1 MFLSSCA
8 DSINVKHI
16 PFSAHRPQKRPTCP
30 FPGTRL
36 VLLSARYLVF
46 FPAFPRV
53 CSLCCP
59 LSYLSSC
66 LLALF
71 SSCPLVVLPARY
83 FIRFPTC
90 PLVCSLFFLFATSLH
105 VCSLFCLIFVS
116 CRFDRLFFCLLF
128 HGCTCKRC
136 PFSLH
141 LFSPSC
147 PCMHHP

>member
-16 PFSAHRPQKRPTCP
+16 PFSAHRPQKCPTCP

-36 VLLSARYLVF
+36 VLLSARSLVF

-66 LLALF
+66 LLALL
-71 SSCPLVVLPARY
+71 SSCPLVLLSARY
-83 FIRFPTC
+83 F
-90 PLVCSLFFLFATSLH
+90 FLSATSLH